1 MRARLIYD
9 WLSYGKKPLHNQVHN
24 SSLFEVCV
32 KKEWEEEE
40 EEEEEG
46 EEKQKTNKQTKN

>member
-40 EEEEEG
+40 EEEG